1 MNPGL
6 RKIRL
11 VVADDHPVV
20 RHGLINLLST
30 EMEITIVA
38 ICANGAEC
46 IAAIRKHAPDI
57 ALVDMVMPVMGGL
70 DVLAAAQAEKLP
82 TRIVLLAGA
91 PADAEIVGAASGG
104 AFGFIVKDAA
114 PDELLSCLHAVSRGE
129 RWLPAELIEKAQ
141 ARETERQSECA
152 LIDTTLSRREREVM
166 LLIGESLSNKETG
179 QRLRLS
185 EGTVKLHL
193 HSIYSKLGLRNRTA
207 LAALAAKYERA
218 GGAPPRPASSPPG
231 QDRKPAPAGKTG
243 PGRPER

>member
-1 MNPGL
+1 MNPGP

-30 EMEITIVA
+30 ESEFEIVA
-38 ICANGAEC
+38 ACADGAEC
-46 IAAIRKHAPDI
+46 IEAIRDLKPDI
-57 ALVDMVMPVMGGL
+57 ALVDMVMPAMTGL
-70 DVLAAAQAEKLP
+70 DVLTAATVAMLP

-91 PADAEIVGAASGG
+91 PADAEIVDAVSGG
-104 AFGFIVKDAA
+104 AFGFMLKDAA
-114 PDELLSCLHAVSRGE
+114 PDELVACLQAVARGE
-129 RWLPAELIEKAQ
+129 KWLPEELIEKAQ

-152 LIDTTLSRREREVM
+152 LIDTALTRRERDVM

-179 QRLRLS
+179 QRLSLS

-218 GGAPPRPASSPPG
+218 GGVFRRPAAPPPANKAAPG
-231 QDRKPAPAGKTG
+231 PNPG
-243 PGRPER
+243 PRRPER